1 MDKPS
6 LRVPSDK
13 PDLPSF
19 VAEAG
24 PDGNP
29 WAHLSS
35 YFFFLG
41 RREKS
46 LDFQCVS
53 CIPRIV
59 DIKAH
64 VSSLGNLKN
73 HMLRYHRHQ
82 MGQFQRALT
91 EGSHRGKNR

>member
-1 MDKPS
+1 MNEPS
-6 LRVPSDK
+6 RRVPSEK